1 MQDAETYRR
10 YADDCRKLARTMPE
24 HREKLADMAA
34 TWERLAKAAEKRG
47 DSKPPSHTDGGK
59 APSNP

>member
-34 TWERLAKAAEKRG
+34 TLERLAKAAEKRDG
-47 DSKPPSHTDGGK
+47 GKPPSK
-59 APSNP
+59 P

>member
-1 MQDAETYRR
+1 
-10 YADDCRKLARTMPE
+10 MPA

-34 TWERLAKAAEKRG
+34 TWERLAKAAEKR
-47 DSKPPSHTDGGK
+47 DDRKPPSHTDGGK